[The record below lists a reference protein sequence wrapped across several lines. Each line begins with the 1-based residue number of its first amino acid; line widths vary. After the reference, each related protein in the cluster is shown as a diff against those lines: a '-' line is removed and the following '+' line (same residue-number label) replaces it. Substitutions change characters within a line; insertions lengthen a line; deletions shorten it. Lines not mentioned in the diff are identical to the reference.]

1 MFFQRKM
8 GGRLLTNLYFKMAK
22 KKKQRKAKKLKGI
35 GKDIEKG
42 VMDVDKKMAKII
54 ADAEKK
60 AGIK

>member
-1 MFFQRKM
+1 
-8 GGRLLTNLYFKMAK
+8 MAK